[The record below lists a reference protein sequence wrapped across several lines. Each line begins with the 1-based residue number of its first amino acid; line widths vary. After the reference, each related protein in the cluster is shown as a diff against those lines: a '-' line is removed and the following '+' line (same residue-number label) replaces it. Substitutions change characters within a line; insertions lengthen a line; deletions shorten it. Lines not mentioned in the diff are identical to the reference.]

1 MMQVTNPQEPFM
13 NLPQEDVFVAVNDM
27 GVQHGYGYVMYQFQ
41 PSVYP
46 DKPVNIFFSMD
57 CTPEAE

>member
-27 GVQHGYGYVMYQFQ
+27 GVQHGYGYVM
-41 PSVYP
+41 
-46 DKPVNIFFSMD
+46 
-57 CTPEAE
+57 

>member
-27 GVQHGYGYVMYQFQ
+27 GVQHGYGYVMYQFRTSRSISSFLWTAR
-41 PSVYP
+41 PRRS
-46 DKPVNIFFSMD
+46 I
-57 CTPEAE
+57 